1 MDRKGGAARSICLH
15 WNGGIC
21 HQVRAPC
28 CSFFTTLTDRFSF
41 ELVSTLNS
49 LSEEAC
55 DVLRV
60 LACLPSR
67 GVDVNLLVDV
77 LQKPATTVRTLLDE
91 AATLGSVHITPQ
103 QKVEFI
109 HDKHHQAAL
118 NLIAPDDRP
127 RLCVT
132 LANKLEN
139 RGDGYIFSR
148 ADLIIEATALDPGC
162 YPIRKKAEISALAE
176 QASEAELTMEHVL

>member
-21 HQVRAPC
+21 YQVRVPC
-28 CSFFTTLTDRFSF
+28 CPFFATLTDRLSF
-41 ELVSTLNS
+41 ELISTLNS

-55 DVLRV
+55 EVLRV

-67 GVDVNLLVDV
+67 GVDINLLVDV
-77 LQKPATTVRTLLDE
+77 LQKPATTVRTLIDE
-91 AATLGSVHITPQ
+91 AATLGSVHVTQ
-103 QKVEFI
+103 TQKVEFI

-118 NLIAPDDRP
+118 NLIAPDDRSK
-127 RLCVT
+127 LCVT

-139 RGDGYIFSR
+139 RGDDYIFSR
-148 ADLIIEATALDPGC
+148 ADLIIEATALDPDC
-162 YPIRKKAEISALAE
+162 YPIRKKAEISALSE
-176 QASEAELTMEHVL
+176 QASGSKLTMENVI